1 MEIDCLRV
9 WIRVSDEERAR
20 RIMERE
26 NLDFDSALSASRQRN
41 EDDMQ
46 RYRILY
52 GIDLDDMT
60 PYNLIVDADSLDADG
75 VFNMVNSRMG
85 A

>member
-9 WIRVSDEERAR
+9 WVRVSDEERAR

-26 NLDFDSALSASRQRN
+26 GLDFNSALSASKQRN

-46 RYRILY
+46 RYMTLY
-52 GIDLDDMT
+52 GIDLDDMS
-60 PYNLIVDADSLDADG
+60 PYNLIVDADSLDAEG
-75 VFNMVNSRMG
+75 VFKMVNSRIG
-85 A
+85 G